1 MLFKGSLLRLFTVGF
16 FIYARSVAGQTTE
29 ADTLRELMR
38 RVEILAQEIEK
49 GKLGETSERK
59 YERHLGMGPAAS
71 HVYQLKKAGV
81 SLAGYGEI
89 LYQNFSGATDA
100 GAPATAKDQ
109 IDYLRHILYVGFR
122 FNDFILF
129 NSETEVEHGSTG
141 KGGEVSMEFGYVE
154 AQLSSALNVRAGM
167 VLVPVGIVNELH
179 EPPTFFPTVRPET
192 ESAVIPTTWR
202 ANGLGVVGAASS
214 GFGYKFYVVEGLDA
228 SKFSASGIRSGRQS
242 GARSLA
248 EDLGITGRLDYSGV
262 PGVNLG
268 VSFYTGNSGQGL
280 KNAGNQEIAARVTI
294 FSAHGQL
301 ARRGLELRALYA
313 RGTIGDAAALNA
325 KLALA
330 GSQSVGSRQQGFY
343 LTAGYDVLPLL
354 FSATQ
359 HALAPFVQFE
369 QVDTQAEVPV
379 AFFRNRTNER
389 TNLTYGLVYKP
400 HPNVALKIDYLNRDN
415 EANTATDQ
423 FNVAVNYLF

>member
-1 MLFKGSLLRLFTVGF
+1 MFFKGSLMRLFTFVV
-16 FIYARSVAGQTTE
+16 FICARTVSAQTTE
-29 ADTLRELMR
+29 ADTLAELMR
-38 RVEILAQEIEK
+38 RVDILTQEIEK
-49 GKLGETSERK
+49 SKLGETGERK

-71 HVYQLKKAGV
+71 QVYQLKKAGV

-89 LYQNFSGATDA
+89 LYQNYSATTDA

-109 IDYLRHILYVGFR
+109 IDYVRHILYVGFR
-122 FNDFILF
+122 FNDFLLF

-141 KGGEVSMEFGYVE
+141 KGGEVSMEFGYIE
-154 AQLSSALNVRAGM
+154 AQLTSALNVRAGM
-167 VLVPVGIVNELH
+167 MLVPVGIVNELH
-179 EPPTFFPTVRPET
+179 EPPTFFTTLRPET

-202 ANGLGVVGAASS
+202 ANGFGVVGATKS
-214 GFGYKFYVVEGLDA
+214 GLSYKLYLVEGLNA
-228 SKFSASGIRSGRQS
+228 SQFSASGIRGGRQS

-248 EDLGITGRLDYSGV
+248 EDLGLAGRLDYSGV

-280 KNAGNQEIAARVTI
+280 KDAANQEIAARVTI

-313 RGTIGDAAALNA
+313 RSTIADAAALNA
-325 KLALA
+325 KLTLS
-330 GSQSVGSRQQGFY
+330 GSQSIGSRQHGFY
-343 LTAGYDVLPLL
+343 LTAGFDVLPLF

-359 HALAPFVQFE
+359 HALSPFVQFE
-369 QVDTQAEVPV
+369 KVDTQAEVPV
-379 AFFRNRTNER
+379 TFSRNRANER

-400 HPNVALKIDYLNRDN
+400 HPNVAFKIDYLNRDN
-415 EANTATDQ
+415 EANAATDQ

>member
-1 MLFKGSLLRLFTVGF
+1 MFFKRSQMRFCAVALL
-16 FIYARSVAGQTTE
+16 ISARTVAGQTTE

-38 RVEILAQEIEK
+38 RVDILTQEIEK
-49 GKLGETSERK
+49 SKLGETGERK

-71 HVYQLKKAGV
+71 QVYQLKKTGV
-81 SLAGYGEI
+81 SLAAYGEI
-89 LYQNFSGATDA
+89 
-100 GAPATAKDQ
+100 PATAKDQ
-109 IDYLRHILYVGFR
+109 IDYVRHILYVGFR

-154 AQLSSALNVRAGM
+154 AQLSSAFNVRAGM
-167 VLVPVGIVNELH
+167 VLVPLGIINELH
-179 EPPTFFPTVRPET
+179 EPPTFYTALRPET

-202 ANGLGVVGAASS
+202 ANGLGIVGAASS
-214 GFGYKFYVVEGLDA
+214 GIGYKLYVVEGLDA
-228 SKFSASGIRSGRQS
+228 SKFTAGGIRSGRQS

-248 EDLGITGRLDYSGV
+248 EDLGIAGRLDYSGV
-262 PGVNLG
+262 PGINFG

-280 KNAGNQEIAARVTI
+280 KNAANQEIAARAAI
-294 FSAHGQL
+294 FSAHAQV

-325 KLALA
+325 ALSLS
-330 GSQSVGSRQQGFY
+330 GSQSIGSKQQGFY
-343 LTAGYDVLPLL
+343 LTAGYDLLPLL
-354 FSATQ
+354 FSTTE

-369 QVDTQAEVPV
+369 QVDTQAEVP
-379 AFFRNRTNER
+379 ANFSRNRANER
-389 TNLTYGLVYKP
+389 TNWTYGLVYKP

>member
-1 MLFKGSLLRLFTVGF
+1 MLFRSNLMRVVAFIF
-16 FIYARSVAGQTTE
+16 FICARIVSAQSTE
-29 ADTLRELMR
+29 ADTLAELMR
-38 RVEILAQEIEK
+38 RVDILTQEIEK
-49 GKLGETSERK
+49 SKLGETGERK

-71 HVYQLKKAGV
+71 QVYQLKKAGV

-89 LYQNFSGATDA
+89 LYQNFSKNTDA
-100 GAPATAKDQ
+100 GAPASAKDQ
-109 IDYLRHILYVGFR
+109 VDYVRHILYVGFR

-129 NSETEVEHGSTG
+129 NSELEVEHGSTG

-154 AQLSSALNVRAGM
+154 AQLASALNVRAGM

-179 EPPTFFPTVRPET
+179 EPPTFFSTLRPET

-202 ANGLGVVGAASS
+202 ANGFGIVGATNS
-214 GFGYKFYVVEGLDA
+214 GLGYKLYVVEGLDA
-228 SKFSASGIRSGRQS
+228 SKFTASGIRGGRQS

-268 VSFYTGNSGQGL
+268 ASFYTGNSGQGL
-280 KNAGNQEIAARVTI
+280 KDAANQEIAARVTI

-313 RGTIGDAAALNA
+313 RSTIAAAAALNA
-325 KLALA
+325 KLPP
-330 GSQSVGSRQQGFY
+330 GSQSIGSKQRGFY
-343 LTAGYDVLPLL
+343 LTAGYDVLPLI
-354 FSATQ
+354 FNTTQ

-369 QVDTQAEVPV
+369 KVDTQAEVP
-379 AFFRNRTNER
+379 ATFSRNKANER
-389 TNLTYGLVYKP
+389 KNLTYGLVYKP
-400 HPNVALKIDYLNRDN
+400 HPNVAFKIDYLNRDN
-415 EANTATDQ
+415 EAGTATDQ